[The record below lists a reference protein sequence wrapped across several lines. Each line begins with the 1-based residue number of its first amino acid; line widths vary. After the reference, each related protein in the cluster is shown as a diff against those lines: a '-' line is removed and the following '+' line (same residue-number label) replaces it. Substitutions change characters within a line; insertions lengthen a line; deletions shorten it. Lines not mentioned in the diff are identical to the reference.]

1 MKILKRILL
10 TAIAVSV
17 LCIAFRGWI
26 YRHTVTYRSVGQ
38 RPLYAATEPAL
49 LKFIRSDTGKEAPPD
64 IEKIVDISLSKTSGL
79 LRFSASQRDTD
90 PNKLIHAKTAHCV
103 GYAAFFATTCNDLLE
118 QYGLSDTW
126 TATPQI
132 GQLYLFGKN
141 VHGYF
146 NTPFFKDHD
155 FVVVRNKSTGE
166 TIAVDPS
173 VHDYLYI
180 ERVTFCR
187 EQGK

>member
-26 YRHTVTYRSVGQ
+26 YRHTVAYRSVGQ

-49 LKFIRSDTGKEAPPD
+49 LKFIRSDAEETSPGIEA
-64 IEKIVDISLSKTSGL
+64 VVRASLSKTSGH
-79 LRFSASQRDTD
+79 LRFSASRRDSD

-118 QYGLSDTW
+118 QSGLSDTW
-126 TATPQI
+126 TAIPQI

-180 ERVTFCR
+180 ERVTFCG